1 MNVMTKLNLNS
12 INILPEMID
21 SPVGVALTSALETEL
36 NEIYPEE
43 ESRYPD
49 ITVNEVMEPL
59 GAFLVAYLGEDHI
72 GCGAIRRIGDLDAE
86 IKRIYVKKPFRGM
99 GVGRILL
106 DSLEAESRHLGI
118 SRLVLETGNRLPHA
132 LALYRKAGFIEIPRF
147 GSYLNSPLSICM
159 EKILS

>member
-12 INILPEMID
+12 INVLPEMID
-21 SPVGVALTSALETEL
+21 SPVGVALASALDTEL

-59 GAFLVAYLGEDHI
+59 GVFLVAYLGKDHI

-86 IKRIYVKKPFRGM
+86 IKRI
-99 GVGRILL
+99 
-106 DSLEAESRHLGI
+106 
-118 SRLVLETGNRLPHA
+118 
-132 LALYRKAGFIEIPRF
+132 
-147 GSYLNSPLSICM
+147 
-159 EKILS
+159 